1 MAGLRQAFKQGSAVA
16 TGANGFC
23 LLGVTSFPVPYGV
36 VVGGTF
42 VGTVKVEVSDDPD
55 VGSPTWTQFG
65 SDITAPG
72 TVKVDIPVKAVR
84 LRCSAYTS
92 GTIMGYIGASDVG

>member
-1 MAGLRQAFKQGSAVA
+1 MSVRQAFKQGSATA
-16 TGANGFC
+16 TGAAGFC
-23 LLGVTSFPVPYGV
+23 LLGVTGFPAPYGV

-55 VGSPTWTQFG
+55 ATSPTWVQVG
-65 SDITAPG
+65 VDITAPG
-72 TVKVDIPVKAVR
+72 VVNVDTPVKAVR

-92 GTIMGYIGASDVG
+92 GTILGYLSASERNP